1 MKKEKK
7 VGVHTIKGGIIEI
20 IISFIILIGNFALTV
35 YDNTVSATPRF
46 YSRFTIY
53 LFIFILSFLSLLDGI
68 MTILV
73 ILKDKKKNKNDE
85 DKTDSNDK

>member
-1 MKKEKK
+1 MKKDKK
-7 VGVHTIKGGIIEI
+7 VGVHTIKGGIVEI
-20 IISFIILIGNFALTV
+20 IISLAILIGNFALTI
-35 YDNTVSATPRF
+35 YDNFVSSTTRF

-53 LFIFILSFLSLLDGI
+53 LLIFILSFLSLLDGI

-73 ILKDKKKNKNDE
+73 ILKDKKKNKKDV

>member
-35 YDNTVSATPRF
+35 YDNTVLATPRF